1 MPQSGQAAGIR
12 LSSSTVHAACPG
24 ETEKT
29 LRLGAGAQDAGD
41 FMPPDER
48 GRSLAQARH
57 RPTCTERQSEPV
69 YNYIDIELVVPLGS
83 DQAIS
88 ASEVWANA
96 MKSEGD
102 TWIED
107 AKFNCSPAGDK
118 YQQIADNAF
127 SNVSPTWLF
136 VGYGQDEWMDQ
147 AVNGCSSQ

>member
-57 RPTCTERQSEPV
+57 RPTCTERQSEPHSLQRDTSRQ
-69 YNYIDIELVVPLGS
+69 YPSGS
-83 DQAIS
+83 S
-88 ASEVWANA
+88 
-96 MKSEGD
+96 
-102 TWIED
+102 
-107 AKFNCSPAGDK
+107 
-118 YQQIADNAF
+118 
-127 SNVSPTWLF
+127 
-136 VGYGQDEWMDQ
+136 
-147 AVNGCSSQ
+147 